1 MTARGGAVADLIT
14 ASRLGTA
21 DRSIAFAVP
30 PGGTAKEVGLVLDG
44 LPRSARGKQF
54 LVDGLQ
60 VGPKQRIGARLRDG
74 GRELLLEN
82 AGGATSCRVRVR
94 PAPGATPTAA
104 RPVPL
109 AAGKVTR
116 VRPADWRPG
125 QVGSAPLQVEVRDTV
140 DGPPVT
146 CFQV

>member
-1 MTARGGAVADLIT
+1 MLDQALLADPAADPVVAR
-14 ASRLGTA
+14 
-21 DRSIAFAVP
+21 VP
-30 PGGTAKEVGLVLDG
+30 
-44 LPRSARGKQF
+44 
-54 LVDGLQ
+54 
-60 VGPKQRIGARLRDG
+60 
-74 GRELLLEN
+74 
-82 AGGATSCRVRVR
+82 AGHRPTSCRVRVR